1 MTPTSFLESLQQLR
15 FEHAFNPYT
24 DRCPDYDLADAPEQR
39 SNILLSVL
47 EAALKQPV
55 DSLWIGRD
63 FGYRGGRRTG
73 LAFTDDGHLP
83 EHAQR
88 WGLAV
93 QCPVR
98 GGMAGE
104 LSARAIWNVLSRV
117 DAPTFLWNV
126 FPLHP
131 HGPGNPFSNRKH
143 NARERASGEE
153 ILSLLVHM
161 LEPSTIVAVGT
172 DAAGTASRLF
182 GQYDTLAVR
191 HPSHGGQ
198 KIFTDQMSE
207 WYGLE

>member
-1 MTPTSFLESLQQLR
+1 MTPASFVRSLQQLE
-15 FEHAFNPYT
+15 FDHAFNPYA
-24 DRCPDYDLADAPEQR
+24 DRCPVYDLADAPERR
-39 SNILLSVL
+39 SSILLSVL
-47 EAALKQPV
+47 EAALRQPV
-55 DSLWIGRD
+55 DALWIGRD

-73 LAFTDDGHLP
+73 LAFTDDDHLP

-93 QCPVR
+93 QSPTR

-104 LSARAIWNVLSRV
+104 RSARAIWHVLSRV
-117 DAPTFLWNV
+117 EAPVFLWNV

-131 HGPGNPFSNRKH
+131 HEPGKPFSNRKH

-153 ILSLLVHM
+153 VLSRLVHM
-161 LEPSTIVAVGT
+161 LEPSTIVAVGR
-172 DAAGTASRLF
+172 DAAWTAHRLF
-182 GQYDTLAVR
+182 GRYDTLAVR

-198 KIFTDQMSE
+198 RIFMDRMSG